1 MKDSWCRRYT
11 NASGKDVD
19 GAAARESRIK
29 DQGGMDRITER
40 HHMDGF
46 KQGYRAGREDATSER
61 LDALEARIA
70 KVEKQSKRV

>member
-1 MKDSWCRRYT
+1 MADSWCRRYT
-11 NASGKDVD
+11 NDSGKHVE

-29 DQGGMDRITER
+29 DQGGMDRITDK

-61 LDALEARIA
+61 LDALEARVA
-70 KVEKQSKRV
+70 KVEKQSRRV